1 MDDIVEQVGMRIRE
15 IRLQKKWTQEQ
26 LAEKVGLTYTYIGRV
41 ERGQKNISLRTLGKI
56 ATALDV
62 NVNAFFTYSDLKVNV
77 AVANEKMKE
86 IQDITLELYKTDFQ
100 AIVKVKPVIAELL
113 KQIQK

>member
-1 MDDIVEQVGMRIRE
+1 MDIVEQVGLRIRE
-15 IRLQKKWTQEQ
+15 IRLQRKMTQEQ
-26 LAEKVGLTYTYIGRV
+26 LGEKVGVTFSYIGRV

-56 ATALDV
+56 AIALDV
-62 NVNAFFTYSDLKVNV
+62 NVNTFFTYSDLQVD
-77 AVANEKMKE
+77 VANEKMKE

-113 KQIQK
+113 KQMQK